1 MNDKAQQLC
10 SQRQEG
16 FFYVLWK
23 GGAFMYFTEGR
34 LRSYECMMQEKP
46 KYENGPVKTMQ
57 DRDCQHCLHYNKQLK
72 KCSKEKCVIF
82 KD

>member
-1 MNDKAQQLC
+1 
-10 SQRQEG
+10 
-16 FFYVLWK
+16 
-23 GGAFMYFTEGR
+23 MYFTEGR
-34 LRSYECMMQEKP
+34 LRSYERMMREKP
-46 KYENGPVKTMQ
+46 KHKNDPVKTMQ

>member
-1 MNDKAQQLC
+1 
-10 SQRQEG
+10 
-16 FFYVLWK
+16 
-23 GGAFMYFTEGR
+23 MYFTEGR
-34 LRSYECMMQEKP
+34 LRSYERMMQEKP

-57 DRDCQHCLHYNKQLK
+57 DRDCQHCPHYNKQLK

>member
-1 MNDKAQQLC
+1 
-10 SQRQEG
+10 
-16 FFYVLWK
+16 
-23 GGAFMYFTEGR
+23 MYFTEGR
-34 LRSYECMMQEKP
+34 LRSYERMMQEKP

-57 DRDCQHCLHYNKQLK
+57 NRDCQHCLHYNKQLK

>member
-1 MNDKAQQLC
+1 
-10 SQRQEG
+10 
-16 FFYVLWK
+16 
-23 GGAFMYFTEGR
+23 MYFTKGR
-34 LRSYECMMQEKP
+34 LRPYERMMQEKP
-46 KYENGPVKTMQ
+46 KYENDHVKTMH